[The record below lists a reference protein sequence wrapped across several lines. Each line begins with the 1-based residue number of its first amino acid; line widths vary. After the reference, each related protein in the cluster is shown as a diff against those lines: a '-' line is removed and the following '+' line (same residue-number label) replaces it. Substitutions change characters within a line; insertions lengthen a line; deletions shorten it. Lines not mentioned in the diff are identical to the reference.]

1 VSDWVEA
8 GAARTLSGLRI
19 AFTKRIPNPWA
30 ESTKAL
36 FHVKKVP
43 YVRIAQRPGMPN
55 EELVAWTGQRSA
67 PAVAWNEER
76 PRTGW
81 SEIVLLAERIAPE
94 PALIPKDPELRA
106 RMFGLLHELAGEFG
120 FGWCRRMMFALST
133 LDGPEAMIGE
143 FIVNAYGSGRADVQV
158 LRRRVGDLLAMYARL
173 LRAQRRGGKRFFL
186 GDTLSALDLYW
197 AAFAAMIEPLPHDQC
212 PMLPQ
217 FRELYTLKDA
227 ELRAA
232 VDPILLEH
240 RDAIYEDYLPLP
252 IQLA

>member
-8 GAARTLSGLRI
+8 GEARTLPGLRI

-30 ESTKAL
+30 ESAKAV
-36 FHVKKVP
+36 FHVKNVP
-43 YVRIAQRPGMPN
+43 YVRIAQRPGLPN

-67 PAVAWNEER
+67 PAVAWNDER

-94 PALIPKDPELRA
+94 PALIPKDSELRA
-106 RMFGLLHELAGEFG
+106 RMFGLLHELAGEHG

-133 LDGPEAMIGE
+133 LEGPNAQIGE
-143 FIVNAYGSGRADVQV
+143 FIVHAYGSGRSEPEL
-158 LRRRVGDLLAMYARL
+158 LRKRVGGLLDMYAAL
-173 LRAQRRGGKRFFL
+173 LHAQRRAGKRFFL
-186 GDTLSALDLYW
+186 GDSLTALDLYW
-197 AAFAAMIEPLPHDQC
+197 AAFAAMIEPLPPEQC
-212 PMLPQ
+212 AMLPQ

-227 ELRAA
+227 ELRAR